1 MELAMGASLGSD
13 ASTRRWAIW
22 LGATVASF
30 AAMEAHAVST
40 RRQPTLSHAL
50 RSWMGHDP
58 VKPWRLV
65 ASVAWISFWSWLTC
79 HLILDWPPR
88 LKERP

>member
-1 MELAMGASLGSD
+1 MEERL
-13 ASTRRWAIW
+13 STKRWAVW
-22 LGATVASF
+22 LGATVVTF

-40 RRQPTLSHAL
+40 RRQPTLSGAL

-58 VKPWRLV
+58 VKPHRWV
-65 ASVAWISFWSWLTC
+65 ASALWLSFWAWLTG
-79 HLILDWPPR
+79 HLLLGWGPS

>member
-1 MELAMGASLGSD
+1 MDRPL
-13 ASTRRWAIW
+13 STKRWALW

-40 RRQPTLSHAL
+40 RSQPTLSGAL

-58 VKPWRLV
+58 VKPHRWI
-65 ASVAWISFWSWLTC
+65 ASALWLAFWGWLTG
-79 HLILDWPPR
+79 HLLLSWGPN
-88 LKERP
+88 LKERGGTP

>member
-1 MELAMGASLGSD
+1 MGKPLPTGV
-13 ASTRRWAIW
+13 STKRWALW

-40 RRQPTLSHAL
+40 RRQPTLSGAL

-58 VKPWRLV
+58 VKPHRVV
-65 ASVAWISFWSWLTC
+65 ASVAWLAFWSWLTG
-79 HLILDWPPR
+79 HLLLGWPPN